1 EDDPSC
7 YPRSDSRSQHSGFR
21 SSGDSARASPEIQ
34 ASDFSPARRATQA
47 AGPRPSRFISS
58 SPRPSTTRRRAEAVK
73 RLQDNLKRAKTV
85 VNTPEFA
92 APVNREMGLGSDT
105 AVGGVTLIFQSNL
118 KPGALRRRAS
128 TGNV

>member
-1 EDDPSC
+1 
-7 YPRSDSRSQHSGFR
+7 
-21 SSGDSARASPEIQ
+21 
-34 ASDFSPARRATQA
+34 
-47 AGPRPSRFISS
+47 
-58 SPRPSTTRRRAEAVK
+58 VK

-92 APVNREMGLGSDT
+92 ARVNRDMGLGSDT

-128 TGNV
+128 TGNVRREWRGRDTKDGSA